1 MNRPSPSSTIAFTKP
16 QQSPTLIIGAGM
28 AGLTLA
34 CLLAET
40 GQSVTVVSKT
50 ASWAETAIET
60 NSAYA
65 QGGMA
70 VCLPTQNPRGDS
82 FPQHQADTLS
92 ASGGF
97 ANTQAIETLLAQAP
111 ELVATLQR
119 WGVVFDATP
128 TGELAFTQEAA
139 HQTRRVIHAGGD
151 ATGKHLVAGLLA
163 YAKTL
168 PYLHFKPDLQLLRFI
183 QQASG
188 QPVQGALFFNEQTQQ
203 IEPLYAEQT
212 ILATGGLAGLYTHTT
227 NPPYTTGEAL
237 SIAQEAGCS
246 LKDMAFIQ
254 FHPTAFYWQGQVKFL
269 VSEALRGEGGV
280 LKNKQGEAFAKRYH
294 TAGELAPR
302 DVVSRM
308 IYEELHKTSPPA
320 TNVWLD
326 MTHLSA
332 DFLVNRFPTI
342 YKKAL
347 AFGVDFTTMPL
358 PVAPAAHY
366 TMGGIQTTPDG
377 QTGIQNLWAIGECA
391 CTGLHGAN
399 RLASNSLLECGA
411 MALEAFKTIQ
421 ANQQPMAKNT
431 LTAFMNN
438 NDKQDAWVLADA
450 EIIAQILP
458 LQTALKQLMWQQVGV
473 IRTVEGL
480 QQAKVQLERWVQQAT
495 KADWQLVLPEG
506 LNYYHQLQVASAV
519 VEKALALPQSVGSHY
534 LRR

>member
-1 MNRPSPSSTIAFTKP
+1 
-16 QQSPTLIIGAGM
+16 
-28 AGLTLA
+28 
-34 CLLAET
+34 
-40 GQSVTVVSKT
+40 
-50 ASWAETAIET
+50 
-60 NSAYA
+60 
-65 QGGMA
+65 
-70 VCLPTQNPRGDS
+70 
-82 FPQHQADTLS
+82 
-92 ASGGF
+92 
-97 ANTQAIETLLAQAP
+97 
-111 ELVATLQR
+111 
-119 WGVVFDATP
+119 
-128 TGELAFTQEAA
+128 
-139 HQTRRVIHAGGD
+139 
-151 ATGKHLVAGLLA
+151 
-163 YAKTL
+163 
-168 PYLHFKPDLQLLRFI
+168 
-183 QQASG
+183 
-188 QPVQGALFFNEQTQQ
+188 
-203 IEPLYAEQT
+203 
-212 ILATGGLAGLYTHTT
+212 
-227 NPPYTTGEAL
+227 
-237 SIAQEAGCS
+237 
-246 LKDMAFIQ
+246 
-254 FHPTAFYWQGQVKFL
+254 
-269 VSEALRGEGGV
+269 
-280 LKNKQGEAFAKRYH
+280 
-294 TAGELAPR
+294 
-302 DVVSRM
+302 
-308 IYEELHKTSPPA
+308 
-320 TNVWLD
+320 
-326 MTHLSA
+326 
-332 DFLVNRFPTI
+332 
-342 YKKAL
+342 
-347 AFGVDFTTMPL
+347 MPL

>member
-1 MNRPSPSSTIAFTKP
+1 
-16 QQSPTLIIGAGM
+16 M

-40 GQSVTVVSKT
+40 GKAVTVISKT
-50 ASWAETAIET
+50 ASWAETAVET

-97 ANTQAIETLLAQAP
+97 ANPQAVETLLAQAP
-111 ELVATLQR
+111 ALVATLQR
-119 WGVVFDATP
+119 WGVVFDTTP

-168 PYLHFKPDLQLLRFI
+168 PTLQFSSELHLISLLPS
-183 QQASG
+183 ATPNTVAG
-188 QPVQGALFFNEQTQQ
+188 GVFFNEVSQTV
-203 IEPLYAEQT
+203 EPIFAQQT
-212 ILATGGLAGLYTHTT
+212 ILATGGLAGLFTHTT
-227 NPPYTTGEAL
+227 NPAYTTGEGFA
-237 SIAQEAGCS
+237 IAQQAGCT

-254 FHPTAFYWQGQVKFL
+254 FHPTAFYFKGQVKFL

-280 LKNKQGEAFAKRYH
+280 LRNQQGEAFAKRYH
-294 TAGELAPR
+294 PAGDLAPR

-308 IYEELHKTSPPA
+308 IYQELHQSNPPA
-320 TNVWLD
+320 THVWLD
-326 MTHLSA
+326 MTHLPA
-332 DFLVNRFPTI
+332 DFLKARFPTI
-342 YKKAL
+342 YQKAL
-347 AFGVDFTTMPL
+347 AFGIDLTLAPL

-366 TMGGIQTTPDG
+366 TMGGIETQPNG
-377 QTGIQNLWAIGECA
+377 KTGVTNLWAIGECA

-411 MALEAFKTIQ
+411 MALEAFKTLALLPNTQTPSPYWHDEQ
-421 ANQQPMAKNT
+421 AGY
-431 LTAFMNN
+431 LTA
-438 NDKQDAWVLADA
+438 DSSQSEAIRV
-450 EIIAQILP
+450 
-458 LQTALKQLMWQQVGV
+458 LQTALKQLMWEQVGV
-473 IRTVEGL
+473 VRTVAGL
-480 QQAKVQLERWVQQAT
+480 TQANIQLKYWLQEATEAQWQQ
-495 KADWQLVLPEG
+495 VLPEG
-506 LNYYHQLQVASAV
+506 LTYYYQLKVAKTV
-519 VEKALALPQSVGSHY
+519 VEQALALQQSVGSHY
-534 LRR
+534 LSG